1 MHMVFE
7 AQKSKVEKSLR
18 KPYALAHK
26 GFEAKKSKVEKSLKT
41 ICTKAHGFQ
50 SSKI

>member
-7 AQKSKVEKSLR
+7 AQKSKVEKSSR
-18 KPYALAHK
+18 KLYALAHM
-26 GFEAKKSKVEKSLKT
+26 GFEAKKSKVEKNLKT
-41 ICTKAHGFQ
+41 ICVKTHGFQ

>member
-7 AQKSKVEKSLR
+7 AQKSRVEKSSR
-18 KPYALAHK
+18 KPYALAHT
-26 GFEAKKSKVEKSLKT
+26 GFEAKKSKFEKSLKT
-41 ICTKAHGFQ
+41 ICVEAHRFQ